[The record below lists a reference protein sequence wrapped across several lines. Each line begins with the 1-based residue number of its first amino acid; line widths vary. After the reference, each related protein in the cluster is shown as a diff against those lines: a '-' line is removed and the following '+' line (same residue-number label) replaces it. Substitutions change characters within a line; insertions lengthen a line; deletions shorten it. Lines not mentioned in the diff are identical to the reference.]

1 MAAPTFHYRRMV
13 DLSQPLRV
21 EPNQH
26 PWFRYETQVESIV
39 ADPATVPPTGRWYVV
54 TQIHLSGHAGTHVEA
69 PLHAVAGGAAVG
81 ALPAERFFG
90 EAVILDLRDV
100 AWSQPVE
107 LPRLAAAA
115 EQAGGVRDG
124 DIAFLHFDWGG
135 RAVDGAYPPYPTT
148 EALAWLVAQGIK
160 LLGIDTP
167 GLELPNNKALV
178 NHRLLFEQGI
188 PLIESLVNLA
198 ALESSRVYV
207 FAQPLPVYDTD
218 AIPLRILA
226 FEA

>member
-13 DLSQPLRV
+13 DLSQPLRAGQQ
-21 EPNQH
+21 QH

-54 TQIHLSGHAGTHVEA
+54 TQLHLSGHAGTHVEA
-69 PLHAVAGGAAVG
+69 PYHAMVDGVSVG
-81 ALPAERFFG
+81 ELPVDRFFG

-124 DIAFLHFDWGG
+124 DIVFLHFDWAG
-135 RAVDGAYPPYPTT
+135 RAVDGSYPPYPTT
-148 EALAWLVAQGIK
+148 EALAWLIAQGIK

-167 GLELPNNKALV
+167 GLEVPNTKALV
-178 NHRLLFEQGI
+178 NHRLLFERGI

-198 ALESSRVYV
+198 ALTSSRVYV

-218 AIPLRILA
+218 AMPLRVLA
-226 FEA
+226 FEG